1 MWALSILI
9 YRNAIYI
16 APSGVQK
23 ERIKSDDL
31 FVQDITGKDLKV
43 PPVAKKLKKT
53 QCTPLF
59 MCAYTGNISSLFND

>member
-1 MWALSILI
+1 M

-43 PPVAKKLKKT
+43 PPVAKKLKKS

-59 MCAYTGNISSLFND
+59 MCAYTGNISSMFND